1 MWVFCNGS
9 GNACKQTGV
18 DDGYCKRDV
27 WHGSAVWR
35 CSYLC
40 PDSES
45 FPVIHMIVQEGR
57 QEVSLRFSC
66 NLQQEGNCYGA
77 ESGAV
82 NYKKGALS

>member
-1 MWVFCNGS
+1 MAV
-9 GNACKQTGV
+9 AQTGV

-27 WHGSAVWR
+27 CHGSAVWR

-45 FPVIHMIVQEGR
+45 FPVIHRIVQEGR

-66 NLQQEGNCYGA
+66 NLQQEDNRYGG

-82 NYKKGALS
+82 NCKKGALS